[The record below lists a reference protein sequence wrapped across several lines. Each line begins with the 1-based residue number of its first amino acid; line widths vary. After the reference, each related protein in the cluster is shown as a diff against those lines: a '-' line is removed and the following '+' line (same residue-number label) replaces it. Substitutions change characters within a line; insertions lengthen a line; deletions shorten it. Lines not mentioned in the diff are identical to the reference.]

1 MHTAD
6 RRAYRQALPN
16 WGHET
21 LRVTADTHRLV
32 ADIERGLRYAAHLQG
47 LDPRVGDAL
56 QRMRDAVGVL
66 QVSLSACEHTTQQVF
81 AEIAAPPGPDG
92 QSPSGV

>member
-1 MHTAD
+1 MYTAD
-6 RRAYRQALPN
+6 RRAHRQALPN

-21 LRVTADTHRLV
+21 LRVMADTHCLV

-56 QRMRDAVGVL
+56 QLMRDAVGVL
-66 QVSLSACEHTTQQVF
+66 QVSLSACEYTTQEVF
-81 AEIAAPPGPDG
+81 AEITAGPGQDA
-92 QSPSGV
+92 QSPSGA

>member
-6 RRAYRQALPN
+6 RRAYRQALPS
-16 WGHET
+16 WGYET
-21 LRVTADTHRLV
+21 LRVMADIHHLV

-47 LDPRVGDAL
+47 MDPRVGDKL
-56 QRMRDAVGVL
+56 QLLRDAVGVM

-81 AEIAAPPGPDG
+81 AEITEAP
-92 QSPSGV
+92 

>member
-21 LRVTADTHRLV
+21 ERVMADTHRLM
-32 ADIERGLRYAAHLQG
+32 ADIARGLRYAAHLQG
-47 LDPRVGDAL
+47 LDQISNVVCYRAL
-56 QRMRDAVGVL
+56 QRL
-66 QVSLSACEHTTQQVF
+66 
-81 AEIAAPPGPDG
+81 PD
-92 QSPSGV
+92 VC

>member
-6 RRAYRQALPN
+6 RRAFRQALPS
-16 WGHET
+16 WGYET
-21 LRVTADTHRLV
+21 LRVM

-47 LDPRVGDAL
+47 MDPRVGDKL
-56 QRMRDAVGVL
+56 QLLRDAVGVM

-81 AEIAAPPGPDG
+81 AEITEAPSQDRP
-92 QSPSGV
+92 SPSAKT